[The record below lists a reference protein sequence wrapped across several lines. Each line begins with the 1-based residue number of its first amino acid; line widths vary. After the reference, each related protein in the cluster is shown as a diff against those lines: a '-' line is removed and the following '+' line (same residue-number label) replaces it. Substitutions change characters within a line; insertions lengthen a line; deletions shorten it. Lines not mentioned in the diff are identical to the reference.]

1 MNSSIK
7 LVAVAASAL
16 LVAACTPPD
25 DGTAIETE
33 AAAPDM
39 EAAGPPTEL
48 VIQTLS
54 QGHGQAIMSGETA
67 VVHYTGW
74 LYDEDAHENKG
85 AQFDSSRPTGRALR
99 FQLGEGRVIQGW
111 EMGVDGMLIGETR
124 RLIIPSDLGYGDRGA
139 GEGVIP
145 PGATLVFD
153 VELIDIE

>member
-7 LVAVAASAL
+7 FAAVAASAL
-16 LVAACTPPD
+16 MVAACSPSD
-25 DGTAIETE
+25 DGTATETE
-33 AAAPDM
+33 AAAPAV
-39 EAAGPPTEL
+39 EAVGPPTEL

-54 QGHGQAIMSGETA
+54 QGQGQAIMSGETA

-85 AQFDSSRPTGRALR
+85 AQFDSSRPSGRALR

-111 EMGVDGMLIGETR
+111 ETGVDGMLIGETR
-124 RLIIPSDLGYGDRGA
+124 RLVIPPDLGYGDSGA
-139 GEGVIP
+139 GQGVIP